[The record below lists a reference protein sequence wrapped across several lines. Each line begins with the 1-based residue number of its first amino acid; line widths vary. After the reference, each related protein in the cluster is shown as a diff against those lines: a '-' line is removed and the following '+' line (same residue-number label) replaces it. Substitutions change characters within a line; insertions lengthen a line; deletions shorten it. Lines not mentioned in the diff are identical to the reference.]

1 MGPGDLSSQGAGSS
15 HSSHPPVCPGHQV
28 FWVKND
34 GSFVGETASPALVL
48 GSKGLPE
55 PTHAQPCRDEQ
66 PGLCWSGQT
75 GSSHPAQVEGGRSG
89 WRGEGDRRQEAAPC
103 HAPLNASQVKF
114 LSLYSLLMVKGV
126 SRAQAGLAGDHGTS

>member
-1 MGPGDLSSQGAGSS
+1 M
-15 HSSHPPVCPGHQV
+15 

-55 PTHAQPCRDEQ
+55 PTHA
-66 PGLCWSGQT
+66 
-75 GSSHPAQVEGGRSG
+75 HPAGTSSLGYAGAARLGAATLLRSRVAEVGGGVRETEDRKHLPAMPLSMQAK
-89 WRGEGDRRQEAAPC
+89 WQGED
-103 HAPLNASQVKF
+103 KF